1 MHTRPS
7 AGRVRL
13 AALAATAALL
23 LAACAAPE
31 PPAPQ
36 AKPAADPPP
45 WAQGKDARFADSKL
59 APHPPQL
66 VARPLT
72 DLRMNELRLPPGFQI
87 EVWAHGMANARSMT
101 VGDRGTVFVG
111 ARFVGNVYA
120 VVDRGDR
127 REVYTIAKG
136 LHRPNGVAFHKGSLY
151 VAELSRIL
159 RYDNIENRLDNP
171 PPPVVVF
178 DNLPKDEPHGWKFIA
193 IGPDNR
199 LYIPV
204 GAPCNICAS
213 SERHALIASINL
225 DGSDYRVFARG
236 VRNTVG
242 FDWHPVTRELWFT
255 DNGRDWV
262 DADRVPDELNHAPR
276 AGMHFGFPYCHGRA
290 FADPEFGKQR
300 ACKEFVPPAL
310 DLGPHVAALGMRFY
324 TGGMFPAEF
333 RHRAFIAR
341 RGSWNRPERI
351 GFDVVQVVFDAAGKA
366 ARFEPFVTGWLRP
379 NGEFWG
385 RPVDVQQ
392 LRDGS
397 LLIADDWN
405 GVIYRVT
412 HKKK

>member
-1 MHTRPS
+1 MRTDTASARP
-7 AGRVRL
+7 ATL
-13 AALAATAALL
+13 PFAIAAASLL
-23 LAACAAPE
+23 LSACATE

-36 AKPAADPPP
+36 VQPAAAPPP
-45 WAQGKDARFADSKL
+45 WAQGKDATFADSKL
-59 APHPPQL
+59 APHPPPL
-66 VARPLT
+66 VARPLS
-72 DLRMNELRLPPGFQI
+72 DLRMGELRLPPGFQI

-101 VGDRGTVFVG
+101 VGDKGTVFVG
-111 ARFVGNVYA
+111 TRFVGNVYA
-120 VVDRGDR
+120 VVERGGR
-127 REVYTIAKG
+127 REVITIAKG

-171 PPPVVVF
+171 PAPVVVF

-199 LYIPV
+199 LYVPV
-204 GAPCNICAS
+204 GAPCNICAP

-242 FDWHPVTRELWFT
+242 FDWHPVTRDLWFT

-262 DADRVPDELNHAPR
+262 EADKVPDELNHAPR
-276 AGMHFGFPYCHGRA
+276 AGLHFGFPYCHGA
-290 FADPEFGKQR
+290 NYPDPEFGKQR
-300 ACKEFVPPAL
+300 SCGEFVAPAQSM
-310 DLGPHVAALGMRFY
+310 GPHTAALGMRFY
-324 TGGMFPAEF
+324 TGGLFPAEY
-333 RHRAFIAR
+333 RNRAFIAR
-341 RGSWNRPERI
+341 HGSWNRPERI
-351 GFDVVQVVFDAAGKA
+351 GFDVMQAAIDAGGKVT
-366 ARFEPFVTGWLRP
+366 RFEPFVTGWLRP

-385 RPVDVQQ
+385 RPVDVQP

-397 LLIADDWN
+397 LLISDDWN

-412 HKKK
+412 HRK